1 MSLVLLQEM
10 PSAEIF
16 DHFRSVLDDDCGSI
30 VKINCWP
37 NEQNEDFDNNALEVD
52 DIGCELL
59 SVQDVTQNIKCAFE
73 EARILSILTLNSFKL
88 TCCTQFLTYEGK
100 VSH

>member
-37 NEQNEDFDNNALEVD
+37 NEQDEDFDNNALEVD

-59 SVQDVTQNIKCAFE
+59 SVQDVTQNIKCAFD
-73 EARILSILTLNSFKL
+73 EAKFRFKL

>member
-59 SVQDVTQNIKCAFE
+59 SVQDVTQNIKCAFGKIRSFKTK
-73 EARILSILTLNSFKL
+73 AKFRFKL